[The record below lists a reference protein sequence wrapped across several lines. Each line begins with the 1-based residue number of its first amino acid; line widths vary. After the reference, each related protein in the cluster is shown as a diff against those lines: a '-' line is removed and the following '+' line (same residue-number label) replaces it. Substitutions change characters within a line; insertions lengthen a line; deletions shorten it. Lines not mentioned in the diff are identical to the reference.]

1 MAETPFDVLSKA
13 AQAFIVS
20 SCVYAVTQA
29 GIADALSDSPKSA
42 QDLADATGMHAG
54 ALGRIL
60 RVLCGEGVFE
70 AHDGRY
76 VHTAASRLLRKDH
89 PQSLRGFVLAVMP
102 LFWEPFS
109 RMSFSLATGKPAFEE
124 IHPGGF
130 FKYLTDHPE
139 EARIFDAAMTGK
151 AHGQVAGAIANYDFS
166 RFGMIADVGGGRG
179 HLLQAV
185 LKTAPKAKGI
195 LFDLPHVVEAAK
207 EIASDRLKLQGG
219 DFFNDAMPVADAY
232 LIMQVIHDWAEAD
245 ATRILSG
252 IRRAAPAHAKLLLI
266 EALVPETPERDWAK
280 EVDLFM
286 LVFVHSRE
294 RTRTE
299 YQRLLAG
306 SGFRLDRVIDIGQST
321 AILEAAPI

>member
-1 MAETPFDVLSKA
+1 MAQTPFDAISKA
-13 AQAFIVS
+13 TQAFVVS

-42 QDLADATGMHAG
+42 EDLADATGTHSG

-60 RVLCGEGVFE
+60 RVLCGEGVFA
-70 AHDGRY
+70 AHDGHY

-89 PQSLRGFVLAVMP
+89 PQSLGGFVLAVMP

-179 HLLQAV
+179 HLLRAV
-185 LKTAPKAKGI
+185 LQTAPKAKGI

-207 EIASDRLKLQGG
+207 EIASDRLKLQSG

-232 LIMQVIHDWAEAD
+232 MIMQVIHDWADAD

-266 EALVPETPERDWAK
+266 EVLVPETPERDWAK

-286 LVFVHSRE
+286 LVFAHSRE

-321 AILEAAPI
+321 AIVEAAPI